1 MNYRSATC
9 LVLITLLLLSLFTAL
24 KSFVAVHNVQQWSD
38 DVLLFVMMER
48 TKAGKQAREVESYQT
63 RLDAIQQQWTVMR
76 HVSLAS
82 CLLCCVGICLLSLN
96 EKSVPTDA
104 ARPVSTG

>member
-1 MNYRSATC
+1 MTYRSTTRI
-9 LVLITLLLLSLFTAL
+9 VLITLLLLSLFTAL
-24 KSFVAVHNVQQWSD
+24 KSFVAVHNVEQWSD

-48 TKAGKQAREVESYQT
+48 TKAGKQAREIESYQT
-63 RLDAIQQQWTVMR
+63 RLDSIQKQWTVMR

-82 CLLCCVGICLLSLN
+82 CLLCCVGICLLSLS
-96 EKSVPTDA
+96 EKSIPDDT